1 MWRTGAQAGGG
12 GVGGGQIWFGGEEKL
27 GARPVPLGAWQS
39 LAAGAA
45 SRCAGVR
52 RAKLQ
57 LSPGQRR
64 RVFTGWR
71 TCPPARCA
79 CAAALRL
86 QYQVG
91 AAHAVPGGAA
101 HAVPCVSRVRFDRH
115 LYALPAAP
123 PPPTQPQHAQQTR
136 RQQSSSAARQ
146 GSTAGAEG
154 ALHPPTVEVL
164 LVDEDG
170 GVVGGSAAGGQA
182 LHRHRLLH
190 TGGCGGGGEWSAN
203 VRRNRTKPCAP
214 RTQQALRCAAANPSR
229 RLPACP
235 CCRGRAELAA
245 PPCRRPCSPP
255 ARADLQVGE
264 GGHRRRALQ
273 ALLLEQGDVAAGR
286 GRGRCKGRC
295 EEGRDEGQASGAR
308 HREAG
313 ASEAGRQMGRFWGA
327 PLAHRCSRFF
337 WLLRASLLS

>member
-203 VRRNRTKPCAP
+203 VRRNRTNLVP
-214 RTQQALRCAAANPSR
+214 RARSKLSDALLQTLAGACLPALAAVAGPSWQPRPAAAPAARQPVLTCRLAREGIAAAPSR
-229 RLPACP
+229 PSSL
-235 CCRGRAELAA
+235 
-245 PPCRRPCSPP
+245 S
-255 ARADLQVGE
+255 
-264 GGHRRRALQ
+264 
-273 ALLLEQGDVAAGR
+273 
-286 GRGRCKGRC
+286 
-295 EEGRDEGQASGAR
+295 
-308 HREAG
+308 RE
-313 ASEAGRQMGRFWGA
+313 M
-327 PLAHRCSRFF
+327 
-337 WLLRASLLS
+337 